1 MVIVLIQHCHAH
13 SGTCMMYAHVV
24 IRMCPPPPPQDSEG
38 DTPLHDAISKKRDDI
53 VHLLMEHQA
62 DHTITNNNG
71 FNALHH
77 AALRGN
83 MGAIRNILSNFP
95 LSSSINEPKDDGFTA
110 LHLASLNNHIEVAQ
124 VLIANVSGSTFIKH
138 GVLLYYYLNTCASGI
153 ARVHAIIIHNREKSI
168 KCACALH

>member
-1 MVIVLIQHCHAH
+1 MSAVYNI
-13 SGTCMMYAHVV
+13 
-24 IRMCPPPPPQDSEG
+24 QDSEG

-53 VHLLMEHQA
+53 VQLLIESQA

-83 MGAIRNILSNFP
+83 MGAIRLILANFP
-95 LSSSINEPKDDGFTA
+95 VSSSINEPKDDGFTA

-124 VLIANVSGSTFIKH
+124 ALIAHVSHCVYSTLFPIVESLERCPH
-138 GVLLYYYLNTCASGI
+138 STSVS
-153 ARVHAIIIHNREKSI
+153 
-168 KCACALH
+168 

>member
-1 MVIVLIQHCHAH
+1 MWLCVKIQTLHTIHCIYY
-13 SGTCMMYAHVV
+13 T
-24 IRMCPPPPPQDSEG
+24 QDSEG

-53 VHLLMEHQA
+53 VQLLIECQA

-83 MGAIRNILSNFP
+83 MGAIRLILANFP
-95 LSSSINEPKDDGFTA
+95 VSSSINEPKDDGFTA

-124 VLIANVSGSTFIKH
+124 ALITHVSCCCTCIFGTVPH
-138 GVLLYYYLNTCASGI
+138 LYIESFEGCPTIDRHPCPEITG
-153 ARVHAIIIHNREKSI
+153 RRGT
-168 KCACALH
+168 